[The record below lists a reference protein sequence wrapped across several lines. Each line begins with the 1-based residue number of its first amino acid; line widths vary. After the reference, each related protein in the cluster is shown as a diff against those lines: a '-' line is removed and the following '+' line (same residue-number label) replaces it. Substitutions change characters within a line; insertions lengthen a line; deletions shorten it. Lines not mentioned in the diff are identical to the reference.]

1 VGQVSRVL
9 RRRHRQV
16 VVQRD
21 VVHLEIPSRRFNP
34 LLVAAAAA
42 G

>member
-9 RRRHRQV
+9 RRRHSQV

-21 VVHLEIPSRRFNP
+21 VVHLEIHR
-34 LLVAAAAA
+34 AA
-42 G
+42 GSIHG